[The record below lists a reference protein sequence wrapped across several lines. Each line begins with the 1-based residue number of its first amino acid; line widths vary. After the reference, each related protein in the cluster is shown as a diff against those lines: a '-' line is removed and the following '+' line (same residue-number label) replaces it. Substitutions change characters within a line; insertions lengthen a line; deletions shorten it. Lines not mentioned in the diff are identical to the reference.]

1 MMRYTH
7 VQTTRTIRNGDS
19 VWSTRI
25 LQDGRYDKRWMEQ
38 QDSLRLAELSI
49 CFVTIRAE
57 TQMLVVDG
65 RRVPRVD
72 LDWETRKVLSEQ
84 TSTIDGIAG
93 WYCSDRNDSMS
104 LTRWASLLSASSSS
118 LKNSR
123 SMSTW
128 ASRGTSYIICERLF
142 SGWHQVSLDVSLLLN
157 QQHHVLASCSY
168 SFVSDWKARGRETTT
183 VLV

>member
-1 MMRYTH
+1 MVRSLNHHSQSMMRYTH

-84 TSTIDGIAG
+84 TSIIENIAG
-93 WYCSDRNDSMS
+93 SGWHFPHRNDWMS
-104 LTRWASLLSASSSS
+104 LRMWASLLSLSS
-118 LKNSR
+118 LTQQPHDWLDQLTDKLDIYRTMR
-123 SMSTW
+123 S
-128 ASRGTSYIICERLF
+128 L
-142 SGWHQVSLDVSLLLN
+142 
-157 QQHHVLASCSY
+157 
-168 SFVSDWKARGRETTT
+168 
-183 VLV
+183 